1 MRKQEGCRP
10 WGGGT
15 QRSFYFCLKVT
26 IISNR
31 GAALATRVLSPLNC
45 STPRLLCCCRLIVP
59 SSSTLVLAFFFFS
72 PSSVSHSLL
81 CSDVSFTTDW
91 GTCVSLLF
99 SWIMHINSRGQ
110 TEWVFRDNDW
120 SDGTWAPLDCAASEL
135 VIKRQGR
142 RGEGASA
149 GRSLRPLNVMN
160 VGKSNV
166 KLVQS
171 SSSPSTSTATSNI
184 NNTFITFLCLQQKED
199 HRFKLRSNARISHLQ
214 NWSFAEWEPYQAIA
228 CHHSTSHA
236 TQA

>member
-45 STPRLLCCCRLIVP
+45 FSFALLLQTYCP
-59 SSSTLVLAFFFFS
+59 LVFHSCLGFFFFFFS

-142 RGEGASA
+142 RGEGGVGWAIIASFKRYECGQKQCQTGPVLVLTLHLHRYIQHQQHIYHFPLPSA
-149 GRSLRPLNVMN
+149 ERRPQ
-160 VGKSNV
+160 
-166 KLVQS
+166 VQ
-171 SSSPSTSTATSNI
+171 A
-184 NNTFITFLCLQQKED
+184 
-199 HRFKLRSNARISHLQ
+199 
-214 NWSFAEWEPYQAIA
+214 
-228 CHHSTSHA
+228 
-236 TQA
+236 